1 MIEVLQ
7 FGCKFAVNIFD
18 IYIKVKLLNVLF
30 KNKLYYKRF
39 LYTAISI
46 NLIAMLL
53 LEYYTPYVWVN
64 FITATVLI
72 FMLVCCYQT
81 TIWKKLFTTLIINVL
96 LSLSEMIIAILIKLD
111 NLSFLTKA
119 SNGESIA
126 LFLSRIVFWIIVI
139 IVQKIVDK
147 DNPNKLSL
155 KAAVLEILVF
165 LSMIFELLYL
175 CIVKEDNITINSV
188 VLFTSEITFYLLI
201 YLQDC
206 LMELFASNKQAS
218 LIAQEKEYYQKEAE
232 IIQQKQELERQF
244 RHDLNNRLQILNDI
258 AERGNISELKNYLS
272 EIDTKQ
278 KEHTVYSNT
287 ENLIIDSIINSKLQY
302 ASEKRIKV
310 NADIILPA
318 HIKVNTDDMVI
329 ILGNLLDN
337 AIEACE
343 KVNTDKYIDIL
354 MRYED
359 GCIILN
365 IKNSFNQVINRAGNE
380 FITLKKDKA
389 LHGLGIKSVKNTIDT
404 YNGIIEFSSKG
415 NEFSVD
421 IILYL

>member
-1 MIEVLQ
+1 MVDALQ
-7 FGCKFAVNIFD
+7 LGCKFAINGFD

-30 KNKLYYKRF
+30 KNKLYDKRF
-39 LYTAISI
+39 LYAAVSI
-46 NLIAMLL
+46 NLIIMLL
-53 LEYYTPYVWVN
+53 LDYYTPYVLIN
-64 FITATVLI
+64 FITSTILI
-72 FMLVCCYQT
+72 FMLVCCYEA
-81 TIWKKLFTTLIINVL
+81 TICKKICITLIINIL
-96 LSLSEMIIAILIKLD
+96 LSLSELLIAILIKLD

-188 VLFTSEITFYLLI
+188 VLFTSEITFYLMI
-201 YLQDC
+201 YFQDC
-206 LMELFASNKQAS
+206 LIELFASNKQAS

-302 ASEKRIKV
+302 ASEKGIKV
-310 NADIILPA
+310 NADIILPT

-365 IKNSFNQVINRAGNE
+365 IKNSFNQVINRTGNE
-380 FITLKKDKA
+380 FITLKKDKT